1 MDSITGERT
10 EMSKLDIVFFDMDYT
25 VLEND
30 CDVLWKNFLADEKIA
45 PESDR
50 ERALYYLDLHHRGVL
65 PVAEYTEFQ
74 WKEFAGKT
82 PQQMEQLSQRH
93 FEEYVRPFIYP
104 GAVKEIQKYRQ
115 QNIPVVILTGTN
127 RVTAAPIAAALDTDL
142 IATDLEI
149 VNGKFTGKLAGR
161 FLIKENK
168 VLMAEEYCRKRLDTS
183 PDRAAFYGD
192 SINDAIL
199 LDKVAQATVVNPK
212 NNLLELAKE
221 KNWRVVYWSL

>member
-1 MDSITGERT
+1 MKNT
-10 EMSKLDIVFFDMDYT
+10 LDIVFFDMDYT

-30 CDVLWKNFLADEKIA
+30 CDVLWKYFLADQKIA

-50 ERALYYLDLHHRGVL
+50 ERALYYLDLHHRGRL

-82 PQQMEQLSQRH
+82 PQQMQKLAQRH
-93 FEEYVRPFIYP
+93 FDKYVREYIYP
-104 GAVKEIQKYRQ
+104 DAVKEIRTYRE
-115 QNIPVVILTGTN
+115 QNIPVVLLTGTN
-127 RVTAAPIAAALDTDL
+127 RVTAAPIAEALDTEL

-149 VNGKFTGKLAGR
+149 VNGTFTGKLSGK

-168 VLMAEEYCRKRLDTS
+168 VLMAEEYCQQRHMTL
-183 PDRAAFYGD
+183 DRAAFYGD
-192 SINDAIL
+192 SINDAVL
-199 LDKVAQATVVNPK
+199 LGKVAQATVVNPK

-221 KNWRVVYWSL
+221 KNWRVVYWTL